1 MNKLN
6 FSTAFF
12 IFAIV
17 LALTTKWSI
26 TGCIF
31 VICAS
36 LYLLSETIPKLWRTL
51 NARKKIRP

>member
-17 LALTTKWSI
+17 LALATKWSI

-36 LYLLSETIPKLWRTL
+36 LYLLSETIPQLWRVL
-51 NARKKIRP
+51 NARKKD